1 MFASCQVRWQPRS
14 TGEGSSV
21 DFPADKAYRR
31 GGQMIDGGASFDNII
46 ERERGLRRELSAR
59 RLTMIAIGG
68 AIGTGLFLGSGFA
81 ISLAGPAVLGSCAGG
96 AVIALLLM
104 GCLAEMTVAQPT
116 SGSFGAYA
124 EYYIDPL
131 AGFLVRYA
139 YWTSIVLAVGTE
151 VTAVALYMRFWFPAL
166 PGWLWI
172 VGFSALLIGVNA
184 RSVNVFGA
192 VEYWFSAL
200 KVTAIVIFIL
210 LAGYI
215 VLGAASAV
223 PAAAAGPC
231 AGAAAVG
238 LRRCAACGGFMPRG
252 VWGAWVAVI
261 VAIFSYLSIEMI
273 AVAAGEA
280 AQPEVAITRAFRS
293 TVFRLILFYLLT
305 LALVLAIVPWT
316 AAGIEESPFVKVM
329 RALRVPAAAG
339 IFNLVILVAA
349 LSAMNS
355 QLYITTRMMFSLSRA
370 HQAPRRFGLL
380 NRRGVPVQALLFS
393 SIGIALATVLSIVAP
408 KSAFILMVSISAF
421 GAMFTWMMIFITHYR
436 FRRVHARTGAAPLR
450 FRMVGFPA
458 TTLLGAALM
467 AAVLLTTAFTDAFR
481 MTLFFGLPF
490 LAFLSAAYWI
500 WHRQHVRRAVSSAG
514 TA

>member
-1 MFASCQVRWQPRS
+1 MS
-14 TGEGSSV
+14 GSET
-21 DFPADKAYRR
+21 
-31 GGQMIDGGASFDNII
+31 SFENII
-46 ERERGLRRELSAR
+46 ERERGLRRSLSAR

-81 ISLAGPAVLGSCAGG
+81 ISLAGPGVLVSYAIG

-104 GCLAEMTVAQPT
+104 GCLAEMTVAHPT

-124 EYYIDPL
+124 EYYIGPL

-139 YWTSIVLAVGTE
+139 YWTCIVLAVGTE

-172 VGFSALLIGVNA
+172 VAFSGLLILVNA

-192 VEYWFSAL
+192 IEYWFSAI

-215 VLGAASAV
+215 VLRAPAAV
-223 PAAAAGPC
+223 PAAAVDAGT
-231 AGAAAVG
+231 GAATVG
-238 LRRCAACGGFMPRG
+238 FHNYTAHGGFLPRG
-252 VWGAWVAVI
+252 LWGAWIAVI

-280 AQPEVAITRAFRS
+280 AQPEIAITRAFRS

-370 HQAPRRFGLL
+370 HQAPRRFGLV
-380 NRRGVPVQALLFS
+380 NRRGVPVQALLLS

-421 GAMFTWMMIFITHYR
+421 GAMFTWMMIFVTHYR
-436 FRRVHARTGAAPLR
+436 FRRARARAGAEPLR

-458 TTLLGAALM
+458 TTLLGATLM

-481 MTLFFGLPF
+481 MTLVFGLPF
-490 LAFLSAAYWI
+490 LACLTVGYWI
-500 WHRQHVRRAVSSAG
+500 WHRQNVRTGLSSAG
-514 TA
+514 AA

>member
-1 MFASCQVRWQPRS
+1 MSD
-14 TGEGSSV
+14 GE
-21 DFPADKAYRR
+21 
-31 GGQMIDGGASFDNII
+31 ASFDNII
-46 ERERGLRRELSAR
+46 ERERGLRRSLSAR

-81 ISLAGPAVLGSCAGG
+81 ISLAGPGVLVSYAIG
-96 AVIALLLM
+96 AVVALLLM
-104 GCLAEMTVAQPT
+104 GCLAEMTVAHPT

-124 EYYIDPL
+124 EYYIGPL

-139 YWTSIVLAVGTE
+139 YWTCIVLAVGTE
-151 VTAVALYMRFWFPAL
+151 VTAVALYMRFWFPTL

-172 VGFSALLIGVNA
+172 VAFSGLLILVNA

-192 VEYWFSAL
+192 VEYWFSAI

-215 VLGAASAV
+215 VLRA
-223 PAAAAGPC
+223 PAAATSSGT
-231 AGAAAVG
+231 GAAAVG
-238 LRRCAACGGFMPRG
+238 FQNYTAHGGFLPRG

-280 AQPEVAITRAFRS
+280 AQPEIAITRAFRS

-339 IFNLVILVAA
+339 IFNFVILVAA

-370 HQAPRRFGLL
+370 GHAPRRFGLL
-380 NRRGVPVQALLFS
+380 NRRSVPVQALLLS

-436 FRRVHARTGAAPLR
+436 FRRARALTGAAPLR
-450 FRMVGFPA
+450 FRMYGFPA

-467 AAVLLTTAFTDAFR
+467 AAVLLTTAFTAAFR
-481 MTLFFGLPF
+481 MTLVFGLPF
-490 LAFLSAAYWI
+490 LICLSLAYWV
-500 WHRQHVRRAVSSAG
+500 WQRQNPRAALSGGVRMPR
-514 TA
+514 TRH

>member
-1 MFASCQVRWQPRS
+1 MSDRE
-14 TGEGSSV
+14 T
-21 DFPADKAYRR
+21 
-31 GGQMIDGGASFDNII
+31 SFENII
-46 ERERGLRRELSAR
+46 ERERGLRRSLSAR

-81 ISLAGPAVLGSCAGG
+81 ISLAGPGVLVSYAIG
-96 AVIALLLM
+96 ALIALLLM
-104 GCLAEMTVAQPT
+104 GCLAEMTVAHPT

-124 EYYIDPL
+124 EYYLGPL

-139 YWTSIVLAVGTE
+139 YWTCIVLAVGTE
-151 VTAVALYMRFWFPAL
+151 VTAVALYMHFWFPAF

-172 VGFSALLIGVNA
+172 VAFSALLIGVNA

-192 VEYWFSAL
+192 IEYWFSAI
-200 KVTAIVIFIL
+200 KVTAIVIFIV
-210 LAGYI
+210 LASYI
-215 VLGAASAV
+215 VLRAPSTVSAT
-223 PAAAAGPC
+223 
-231 AGAAAVG
+231 AVG
-238 LRRCAACGGFMPRG
+238 FQNYTAHGGFLPKG
-252 VWGAWVAVI
+252 LWGAWVAVI

-280 AQPEVAITRAFRS
+280 AQPEIAITRAFRS

-339 IFNLVILVAA
+339 IFNFVILVAA

-370 HQAPRRFGLL
+370 HHAPRRFGLL
-380 NRRGVPVQALLFS
+380 NRRGVPVQALLLS

-408 KSAFILMVSISAF
+408 NSAFILMVSISAF
-421 GAMFTWMMIFITHYR
+421 GAMFTWMMIFVTHYR
-436 FRRVHARTGAAPLR
+436 FRRVRARAGAAPLR

-481 MTLFFGLPF
+481 MTLVFGLPF
-490 LAFLSAAYWI
+490 LAGLTVSYWI
-500 WHRQHVRRAVSSAG
+500 WHRRNARTAVSSAG
-514 TA
+514 AA